1 MLIATSLAV
10 VVLASSL
17 AGAAAPAASS
27 IPPVVVTVAVAADVP
42 PTLVTRLLGEAAAV
56 WRTGGVTLA
65 WRRTID
71 DAAARARSIVAAPCF
86 GSSLRVVVGNDR
98 GRGGDAR
105 SDNKTVLGWIVFSDG
120 ETPDH
125 EIYLSYDNAK
135 AYMAGARGDV
145 GSIDRMP
152 TAERELLL
160 GRVMGRALA
169 HEIGHYLLAS
179 KAHTP
184 RGLMQAT
191 HTASDFFGFPLAS
204 FGIDARQREEVASRL
219 RQDHVTARVESAR

>member
-1 MLIATSLAV
+1 MLIATSFAV

-56 WRTGGVTLA
+56 WRAGGVTLV
-65 WRRTID
+65 WRRAI
-71 DAAARARSIVAAPCF
+71 DAAARARSIDAAPCF
-86 GSSLRVVVGNDR
+86 DSSLRVVVGNER
-98 GRGGDAR
+98 GRDGDAH
-105 SDNKTVLGWIVFSDG
+105 SENKTVLGWIVFSDG

-135 AYMAGARGDV
+135 SYMAGARGVV

-152 TAERELLL
+152 TAEREMLL

-204 FGIDARQREEVASRL
+204 FGIDATQREAVASRL
-219 RQDHVTARVESAR
+219 RQDHMTARAESTR